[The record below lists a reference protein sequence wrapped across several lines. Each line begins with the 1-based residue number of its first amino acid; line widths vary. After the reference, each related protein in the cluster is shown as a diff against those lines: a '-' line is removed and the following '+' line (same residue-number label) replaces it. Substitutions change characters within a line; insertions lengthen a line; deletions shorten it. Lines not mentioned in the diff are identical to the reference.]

1 MKKLSWRTQLSH
13 HPVLWHHDR
22 HNWSILVM
30 SRISTR
36 AMFTYSRFEIPL
48 FPVVLCCSTNILLF
62 SLSATTGLILFY
74 DQASLTYYCS
84 RNKVTFWPKGT
95 QPYCPLNTA
104 YVSYNNDQ
112 SVFHIRWVLLSPPSN
127 KVYKLHV
134 LSQVGFLSNSGIV
147 CQSVHILILVL
158 VPSQELSTTR
168 KPLPDRGS
176 SPEKL
181 LELHW

>member
-1 MKKLSWRTQLSH
+1 
-13 HPVLWHHDR
+13 
-22 HNWSILVM
+22 M

-48 FPVVLCCSTNILLF
+48 FAVVLCCSTNILLF

-104 YVSYNNDQ
+104 YVSYNNRIRVFFTYVESCCRHPATSEGPKYNDKDRLWKITRDKVSTAVQ
-112 SVFHIRWVLLSPPSN
+112 SKFGTVRSFTAYFMS
-127 KVYKLHV
+127 VYLT
-134 LSQVGFLSNSGIV
+134 SEDADRIINMAYYGMARNSEPI
-147 CQSVHILILVL
+147 SM
-158 VPSQELSTTR
+158 TFR
-168 KPLPDRGS
+168 
-176 SPEKL
+176 
-181 LELHW
+181 

>member
-1 MKKLSWRTQLSH
+1 
-13 HPVLWHHDR
+13 
-22 HNWSILVM
+22 M

-48 FPVVLCCSTNILLF
+48 FAVVLCCSTNILLF

-104 YVSYNNDQ
+104 YVSYNNRIR
-112 SVFHIRWVLLSPPSN
+112 VFFTYVESCCRHPATR
-127 KVYKLHV
+127 YKLHV

>member
-13 HPVLWHHDR
+13 HPVLWHHDP

-36 AMFTYSRFEIPL
+36 AMFTSRFEIPL

-104 YVSYNNDQ
+104 YVSYNNRIR
-112 SVFHIRWVLLSPPSN
+112 VFFTYVESCCRHPATRYINSMFCLKLASSPTRGSYV
-127 KVYKLHV
+127 KVYT
-134 LSQVGFLSNSGIV
+134 FLSS
-147 CQSVHILILVL
+147 C
-158 VPSQELSTTR
+158 
-168 KPLPDRGS
+168 
-176 SPEKL
+176 
-181 LELHW
+181 